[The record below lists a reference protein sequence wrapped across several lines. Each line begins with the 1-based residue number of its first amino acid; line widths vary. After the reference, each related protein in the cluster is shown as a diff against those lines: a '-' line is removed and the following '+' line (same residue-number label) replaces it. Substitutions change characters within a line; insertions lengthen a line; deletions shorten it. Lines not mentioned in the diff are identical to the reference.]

1 MKTQPELKVTKLTA
15 NATIPS
21 RGSDTA
27 AGYDL
32 YVDHNTVIE
41 AKSQALVSTGIAMA
55 IPDGWFGQI
64 NPRSSV
70 ASKRNLRIGA
80 RVIDS
85 DYRGEVYIN
94 IHNDNDSDILIERG
108 ERIAQIIFMEHYS
121 QPLTEVDSL
130 DETVRGTGGF
140 GSTGI

>member
-1 MKTQPELKVTKLTA
+1 MSKHPELKVTKLTTT
-15 NATIPS
+15 ATVPT

-32 YVDHNTVIE
+32 YVDLNTVIE

-108 ERIAQIIFMEHYS
+108 ERIAQIIFMEHYI

>member
-32 YVDHNTVIE
+32 YVDLNTVIE